1 MEIFYIYT
9 KTINLIYHHPPLWL
23 TYRKYVFMMHTTTF
37 NNKTYTGCARNTLY
51 SSSERGLGPRNI

>member
-1 MEIFYIYT
+1 
-9 KTINLIYHHPPLWL
+9 
-23 TYRKYVFMMHTTTF
+23 MMHTTTF